1 MNLVLRGLTWKTVL
15 AFLDDILVLGPSF
28 DEHLTN
34 LQNVFARFREYG
46 LRLKPKKC
54 ALFRTSVE
62 FLGRSVSNQGLQI
75 GQQHLQPV
83 SGWVVPT
90 CTKEVE
96 QFLGFV
102 NYHRSFIKDYAKIS
116 APLYEVTG
124 KNLFSWNHERQL
136 AFQTL
141 KDNLLS
147 APVLTLPNN
156 KDYFILDTDASQ
168 NAIGAELIQVQDGEE
183 RTIAYGSFVLT
194 AEQKRYCTTRK
205 ELLAVIRFTRQ
216 FRHYLLGRQF
226 TVRTDHSSL
235 TWLVNFKEPQGQLA
249 RWLEELSQYDLV
261 IKHRP
266 GKQHIDADVLSRLPD
281 RLKECPHYTAD
292 TILASLPCKGCN
304 YCQRAHQSWAQFLCD
319 VDEAVP
325 LARKR
330 KQKPRLLKR
339 VATAMMM
346 LFETPEKVST
356 LEQPAVTVES
366 AVTDDCCYTSSLNS
380 IEPIASQSSEEC
392 DLPPFST
399 GMELIFTPSTA
410 RIVMDDSSD
419 CVVAAIAQEEGITI
433 SGFSEEDIKTGQ
445 ESDLDLMFI
454 LPYLKDGCEP
464 LSNDFVPGTTS
475 SQESLD

>member
-1 MNLVLRGLTWKTVL
+1 MKIDTGDARPIQLRMRRTPPACFVQEEEAHLKKM
-15 AFLDDILVLGPSF
+15 LDAGVYTTFNIRMGFSTSAYQEKRWRVRWCIDFRRLNSVTSRPSF
-28 DEHLTN
+28 DEHLNN
-34 LQNVFARFREYG
+34 LQNVYARFREYG

-54 ALFRTSVE
+54 ALFR
-62 FLGRSVSNQGLQI
+62 FRSVSNQGLQI
-75 GQQHLQPV
+75 GQQHLQP
-83 SGWVVPT
+83 
-90 CTKEVE
+90 EVE

-156 KDYFILDTDASQ
+156 KDYFILDTDASK

-205 ELLAVIRFTRQ
+205 ELL
-216 FRHYLLGRQF
+216 
-226 TVRTDHSSL
+226 
-235 TWLVNFKEPQGQLA
+235 
-249 RWLEELSQYDLV
+249 
-261 IKHRP
+261 
-266 GKQHIDADVLSRLPD
+266 
-281 RLKECPHYTAD
+281 AD

-356 LEQPAVTVES
+356 LEQPAVPVES
-366 AVTDDCCYTSSLNS
+366 AVMT
-380 IEPIASQSSEEC
+380 
-392 DLPPFST
+392 
-399 GMELIFTPSTA
+399 TA
-410 RIVMDDSSD
+410 VTL
-419 CVVAAIAQEEGITI
+419 AA
-433 SGFSEEDIKTGQ
+433 
-445 ESDLDLMFI
+445 
-454 LPYLKDGCEP
+454 
-464 LSNDFVPGTTS
+464 
-475 SQESLD
+475 